1 MPIKADVNLNSDNEM
16 SRNSTILNI
25 HNTNASTISL
35 NTKKS
40 GAKASMVTGGA
51 SGEKGS
57 RIEGGEQ
64 LISVIKFFF
73 PPKFSIF
80 DQSIMFQ
87 F

>member
-25 HNTNASTISL
+25 NNNTNASTISL
-35 NTKKS
+35 NNKKS
-40 GAKASMVTGGA
+40 GGKGATNAGVA

-64 LISVIKFFF
+64 LISVSVFLLFNSN
-73 PPKFSIF
+73 SI
-80 DQSIMFQ
+80 SVLSH
-87 F
+87 

>member
-25 HNTNASTISL
+25 HNTNASTVSL
-35 NTKKS
+35 NIKKS
-40 GAKASMVTGGA
+40 GAKASMATSGA

-64 LISVIKFFF
+64 LISVILFF
-73 PPKFSIF
+73 S
-80 DQSIMFQ
+80 SS
-87 F
+87 